1 MFNKTV
7 DKFIAGTLVATN
19 ILGVSS
25 ANAIDN
31 DRREVQGQI
40 AHGNKSYDE
49 CDLVE
54 YYDTY
59 ENACKRLEFLQKYCN
74 VLDSEIVQGSFDV
87 VKSYTDKYVING
99 DASETLKNAK
109 EAIIAN
115 GGEVVN
121 YNFERGTVKEVVS
134 TKKILSDSR
143 VVSAKTES
151 EVLKKS
157 KALVS
162 DLEKEYNEDNYNI
175 EVDVNTKP
183 IYEIEPETINVSK
196 TFNSES
202 EAINYV
208 NDMKEKGYNVSYNI
222 DRVDVDVKGDVEYI
236 YAYDRDT
243 AHGLLFDKDQAE
255 VYLAAHK
262 RVRPDLISQGYSLTD
277 VSFERVRRWDT
288 WTYDIVYTYSKPVV
302 KTNTV
307 VKYDLDATL
316 TKDGVINGYEANID
330 YDINEI
336 EYEEVERD
344 LLVISSEV
352 NENINGFKLEVRLL
366 LDAFINFKNGQIDKD
381 IPRHDIN
388 YFFKK
393 LEEIIPV
400 PDTEKEKE
408 RLEKELETYY
418 NKEYRGDSPKTG
430 DDIDLEFYLLLAGLS
445 SIGLI
450 ATSKKKEDE
459 LKKELK

>member
-19 ILGVSS
+19 IFGVSA
-25 ANAIDN
+25 ANAINN

-40 AHGNKSYDE
+40 AHSSKSYDE

-74 VLDSEIVQGSFDV
+74 VLDSEIIEGNFDV

-99 DASETLKNAK
+99 NASETLKNAQ

-115 GGEVVN
+115 GGEVTD
-121 YNFERGTVKEVVS
+121 YKFEKGTVKEVVS
-134 TKKILSDSR
+134 TKKILSDSKK
-143 VVSAKTES
+143 VNAKTES
-151 EVLKKS
+151 EALKKS
-157 KALVS
+157 KDFVS
-162 DLEKEYNEDNYNI
+162 SLEKEYNEDNYNI

-183 IYEIEPETINVSK
+183 IYEVEPETISVSK

-208 NDMKEKGYNVSYNI
+208 NDMKTKGYNVSYDI

-243 AHGLLFDKDQAE
+243 AHGLLFDNDQAE
-255 VYLAAHK
+255 VYLVGHR
-262 RVRPDLISQGYSLTD
+262 RVRPDLISQGYALTD

-316 TKDGVINGYEANID
+316 SKDGVISGYEADID

-352 NENINGFKLEVRLL
+352 NENINGFKLEVKLL
-366 LDAFINFKNGQIDKD
+366 LDTFINFRNGQIDKD
-381 IPRHDIN
+381 IPKHDIN

-393 LEEIIPV
+393 LEEIIPK
-400 PDTEKEKE
+400 PDTEEEKE
-408 RLEKELETYY
+408 RLENELETYY
-418 NKEYRGDSPKTG
+418 NKEYRGNSPKTG
-430 DDIDLEFYLLLAGLS
+430 DDRDIELYLFLLGLS
-445 SIGLI
+445 SVGLI
-450 ATSKKKEDE
+450 ATSRKKEDE
-459 LKKELK
+459 IKKKLK

>member
-19 ILGVSS
+19 IFGVSA
-25 ANAIDN
+25 ANAINN
-31 DRREVQGQI
+31 DRREVQSQI
-40 AHGNKSYDE
+40 AHSSKSYDE

-74 VLDSEIVQGSFDV
+74 VLDSEIVEGSFDV

-99 DASETLKNAK
+99 DASETLKNVQD
-109 EAIIAN
+109 AIVAN

-121 YNFERGTVKEVVS
+121 YNFEKGTVKEVVS

-151 EVLKKS
+151 EALKKS

-162 DLEKEYNEDNYNI
+162 SLEKEYDEDNYNI

-183 IYEIEPETINVSK
+183 IYEIEPETVNVSK

-208 NDMKEKGYNVSYNI
+208 NDMKSKGYNVSYDI

-243 AHGLLFDKDQAE
+243 AHGLLFDNDQAE
-255 VYLAAHK
+255 VYLAGH
-262 RVRPDLISQGYSLTD
+262 RRIRPDLISQGYALTD

-316 TKDGVINGYEANID
+316 TKDGVISGYEANID

-336 EYEEVERD
+336 EYEKVERD
-344 LLVISSEV
+344 LLVITSEV
-352 NENINGFKLEVRLL
+352 NENINGFRLDVKLL
-366 LDAFINFKNGQIDKD
+366 LDTFINFRNGQIDKD
-381 IPRHDIN
+381 IPKHDIN

-393 LEEIIPV
+393 LEEIIPK
-400 PDTEKEKE
+400 PDTEDEKE
-408 RLEKELETYY
+408 RLNRELETYY
-418 NKEYRGDSPKTG
+418 NNEYKGNSPKTG
-430 DDIDLEFYLLLAGLS
+430 DDRDIELYLFLLGIS
-445 SIGLI
+445 SLGLI
-450 ATSKKKEDE
+450 ATGRKKEDE
-459 LKKELK
+459 IKKELK